1 MLKQKNKFRK
11 EIFNRYNLFG
21 KLVYL
26 FSMITKIKIELR
38 DIYLKGKF
46 FCELKGI
53 LAGHRPSD
61 FDNKIG
67 KYTKNR

>member
-11 EIFNRYNLFG
+11 EIYNRYNLLG

-26 FSMITKIKIELR
+26 FSMITKIKIKLR

-53 LAGHRPSD
+53 LVGHRPSD
-61 FDNKIG
+61 FNNKIG
-67 KYTKNR
+67 KYTKK

>member
-1 MLKQKNKFRK
+1 MKNNNFKFRK
-11 EIFNRYNLFG
+11 EIFNRYNLLG
-21 KLVYL
+21 KIVYL
-26 FSMITKIKIELR
+26 FSMITKVKIKLR

-67 KYTKNR
+67 KYTKK

>member
-1 MLKQKNKFRK
+1 MLIQKNKFRK
-11 EIFNRYNLFG
+11 EIYNRYNLLG

-26 FSMITKIKIELR
+26 FSMITKIKIKLR

-67 KYTKNR
+67 KYTKK